1 MGDIRFVSL
10 LLAGLAVAGYFFL
23 WHLPSRR
30 SAREGPRRPLFEAR
44 CPVRTGF
51 AWWFYMGGYGR
62 FALYDDFLV
71 AVYLLRNEL
80 AYSDIGHAELR
91 RPLLAKGIYLFP
103 RNPGGPRYVAV
114 FPRDPEH
121 VVMLLERRGLT
132 VTRKV

>member
-1 MGDIRFVSL
+1 MSDIKFVAS
-10 LLAGLAVAGYFFL
+10 LLAGLAVAAYFFL

-30 SAREGPRRPLFEAR
+30 SAREGLQRPVFEAR

-51 AWWFYMGGYGR
+51 GWWFYMGGYGR
-62 FALYDDFLV
+62 LALYEDFLV

-80 AYSDIGHAELR
+80 AYADIERAELR
-91 RPLLAKGIYLFP
+91 RPLIAKGIYFYP
-103 RNPGGPRYVAV
+103 RSSDGPRYVAV